1 MATKLRYFNAPE
13 KFAPK
18 NSLRWLLLCF
28 SKHSKSRFSLLFRLK
43 INYFAKKIMTCF

>member
-1 MATKLRYFNAPE
+1 MEAKLRYFNTPK

-28 SKHSKSRFSLLFRLK
+28 PKHSKSRFSLLFRLK
-43 INYFAKKIMTCF
+43 INHFAKNYDLF